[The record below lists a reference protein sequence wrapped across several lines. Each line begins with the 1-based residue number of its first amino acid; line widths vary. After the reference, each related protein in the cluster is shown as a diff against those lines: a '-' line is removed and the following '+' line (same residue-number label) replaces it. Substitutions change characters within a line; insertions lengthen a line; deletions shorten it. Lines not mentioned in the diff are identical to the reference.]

1 MTHQLTRYAYMKR
14 AKKLFLIIELISF
27 FFLCSKYGL
36 KPIQTDTIID
46 KIIVI
51 WRRYAGY
58 ELMLAKGVLPRKA
71 F

>member
-27 FFLCSKYGL
+27 FLYSKYGL
-36 KPIQTDTIID
+36 KPIQTDTTID

-51 WRRYAGY
+51 
-58 ELMLAKGVLPRKA
+58 
-71 F
+71 

>member
-27 FFLCSKYGL
+27 FLYSKYGL
-36 KPIQTDTIID
+36 KPIQTDTTID

-51 WRRYAGY
+51 WRRYTGY
-58 ELMLAKGVLPRKA
+58 QLMLAKGVLPRKA